1 MDNKVNRSDSSSGSY
16 GISKNV
22 LYSVS
27 IGDIVTTS
35 PRFKLKS
42 KRRKTSKPVRR
53 SVNFW
58 AKLARQEPNNAEL
71 QLFGLLTYLE
81 LLYRY
86 TGNAQF
92 ILNGKAPD
100 FVHNEKRKIIELF
113 GERWHLPEEEEERTM
128 DFATSGYQVV
138 VVWQKE
144 LKVKNRKKLIE
155 KIRFFESLP
164 EIKWEK
170 FS

>member
-42 KRRKTSKPVRR
+42 KRRKTTKPVRR
-53 SVNFW
+53 SVDFW

-81 LLYRY
+81 LPYRY

-92 ILNGKAPD
+92 ILSGKAPD
-100 FVHNEKRKIIELF
+100 FVHHSKRKIIELF
-113 GERWHLPEEEEERTM
+113 GERWHKPEEEEKRITE
-128 DFATSGYQVV
+128 FAASGYQVLV
-138 VVWQKE
+138 IWLKE
-144 LKVKNRKKLIE
+144 LRVKNRKKVSD

-164 EIKWEK
+164 EIEWER
-170 FS
+170 FT